1 LTIKLLC
8 RAPKLTG
15 QVNFMQRFIIEQ
27 SGSEFYTHDSGL
39 PLVGQAPKRFTTLV
53 SSFAKAVPTQD
64 IISHGE

>member
-1 LTIKLLC
+1 
-8 RAPKLTG
+8 
-15 QVNFMQRFIIEQ
+15 MQRFIIEQ